1 MTAPGDPRGGE
12 LTVLAPLLAVVAGG
26 LLLAAHPPLELWW
39 TTLLGPG
46 LLVLAMQLEPR
57 WAGRLGALAGAA
69 CFGPMLTWIILPA
82 GYLAWVLLI
91 LTQVGFVA
99 LLGVAVRPWLGS
111 RWLPLVAAVLWVG
124 MDAWRSIFPLGGFE
138 WGAIAYAHVDGSWML
153 PVARVLGGRGITLFA
168 VLLSVALVEVVRRSR
183 AAVRDRGDRPV
194 DQALRAV
201 NLPVGLFVGGLL
213 LSVMVTVEPPPEV
226 GVLDVLSVQGNDI
239 RHFERRVDDPSYRI
253 TTQMRDETVAATA
266 EGPPPDLTVW
276 PEASVDTD
284 PYADRGTRFRELLDE
299 AATRSRFTL
308 AGVNL
313 DGPDPRTGFY
323 RTQILL
329 DQDAEPVGRYDKRAV
344 VPFGE
349 YVPLRRWIGWFPPL
363 AQIPRDILPATDP
376 VSIELD
382 DTSLAVLIC
391 FETLFGDVARD
402 NVMAG
407 DDPAGLLIS
416 ATTDASF
423 GLSAEPAQH
432 LAQSQL
438 RAVETGRWVVHS
450 ALSGSSAFVAPDGS
464 TSQET
469 PLFERATIRAD
480 VPIVEGTT
488 PFLVLGDVLGTA
500 SRLIILVALAW
511 LLERARRR
519 RGDPTSDDVGAT
531 VS

>member
-1 MTAPGDPRGGE
+1 
-12 LTVLAPLLAVVAGG
+12 
-26 LLLAAHPPLELWW
+26 
-39 TTLLGPG
+39 
-46 LLVLAMQLEPR
+46 
-57 WAGRLGALAGAA
+57 
-69 CFGPMLTWIILPA
+69 
-82 GYLAWVLLI
+82 
-91 LTQVGFVA
+91 
-99 LLGVAVRPWLGS
+99 
-111 RWLPLVAAVLWVG
+111 
-124 MDAWRSIFPLGGFE
+124 
-138 WGAIAYAHVDGSWML
+138 
-153 PVARVLGGRGITLFA
+153 RV
-168 VLLSVALVEVVRRSR
+168 
-183 AAVRDRGDRPV
+183 
-194 DQALRAV
+194 
-201 NLPVGLFVGGLL
+201 
-213 LSVMVTVEPPPEV
+213 
-226 GVLDVLSVQGNDI
+226 
-239 RHFERRVDDPSYRI
+239 
-253 TTQMRDETVAATA
+253 
-266 EGPPPDLTVW
+266 
-276 PEASVDTD
+276 
-284 PYADRGTRFRELLDE
+284 RELLDE

-511 LLERARRR
+511 LLVERARRR